1 MLTALAQLGIGLAV
15 LTLGGYVLVR
25 GATALALLAH
35 VSTTVIGLTVVA
47 MGTSLPELAV
57 SLDAAR
63 LGSTEMA
70 YGNIVGSNIF
80 NIAVVLA
87 VAAFIRAIP
96 VTRQTF
102 RVEYPF
108 MLFATALAL
117 LLGRDGLLDRTEG
130 LFAVILLGGF
140 TGYIIRHARRIVP
153 PEEKKEFRAGIRRTS
168 HLKESGTAW
177 LRNLGLVAVGMAL
190 LTIGAQQTVVGG
202 VLAAQLIGV
211 SERIIGLTI
220 LAVGT
225 SLPELATVVVA
236 ARHDEP
242 GLVIGNVIG
251 SNIFNILAILGTTS
265 IVYPVTVAARAQSFD
280 NWVMLGFSILLLPLM
295 WTRRRVGRFD
305 ATALIILFG
314 LYNWFLLR

>member
-1 MLTALAQLGIGLAV
+1 MLTALAQLGIGLAI
-15 LTLGGYVLVR
+15 LTFGGYFLVR
-25 GATALALLAH
+25 GATALALLAR
-35 VSTTVIGLTVVA
+35 VSTTVVGLTVVA

-102 RVEYPF
+102 RIEYPF
-108 MLFATALAL
+108 MLLVTAMAL
-117 LLGRDGLLDRTEG
+117 LLGRDGLLDRAEG
-130 LFAVILLGGF
+130 LFSIVLLGAF
-140 TGYIIRHARRIVP
+140 TGYLIRHARRIVP
-153 PEEKKEFRAGIRRTS
+153 AEEEKEFRAGVTRTS
-168 HLKESGTAW
+168 RLKKSGTAW
-177 LRNLGLVAVGMAL
+177 LRNLGFVAAGGVL
-190 LTIGAQQTVVGG
+190 LAIGAQLMVTGG

-220 LAVGT
+220 LAIGT

-236 ARHDEP
+236 ARHEEP

-280 NWVMLGFSILLLPLM
+280 NWAMLGFAILLLPLM
-295 WTRRRVGRFD
+295 LTKRRVGRVD

>member
-25 GATALALLAH
+25 GATALALLAR

-102 RVEYPF
+102 RVGYPF
-108 MLFATALAL
+108 MLLVTAMAL
-117 LLGRDGLLDRTEG
+117 LLGRDGLFDRAEG
-130 LFAVILLGGF
+130 LFSIVLLGAF
-140 TGYIIRHARRIVP
+140 TGYLIRHARRIVP
-153 PEEKKEFRAGIRRTS
+153 RKRKKNFEPGFEEPRTS
-168 HLKESGTAW
+168 TS
-177 LRNLGLVAVGMAL
+177 
-190 LTIGAQQTVVGG
+190 
-202 VLAAQLIGV
+202 LAA
-211 SERIIGLTI
+211 
-220 LAVGT
+220 
-225 SLPELATVVVA
+225 
-236 ARHDEP
+236 
-242 GLVIGNVIG
+242 
-251 SNIFNILAILGTTS
+251 LG
-265 IVYPVTVAARAQSFD
+265 
-280 NWVMLGFSILLLPLM
+280 
-295 WTRRRVGRFD
+295 
-305 ATALIILFG
+305 
-314 LYNWFLLR
+314 